1 MNFDELK
8 NLVSMGESDRLEFK
22 RSTGQRT
29 QAAKTACA
37 MLNGIGGFILFGIND
52 NGDFV
57 GQQVTAKTLEDVS
70 AEMRRI
76 EPQTFPVVETLD
88 IGKEKSVIVL
98 HVAGGG
104 GLYTFEGR
112 PYMRQGPTTRIM
124 PHGEYNKRLMDR
136 LHSTRRWENEP
147 VANGVSVEDLDED
160 EILITLDNAIRL
172 GRLEATDRRS
182 LPSILQGLEL
192 IRDGNLLNAA
202 VALYGKS
209 GRLRTLYPQMSIRLA
224 RFRGQ
229 TRLADFS
236 DNRQYWGH
244 AFSLL
249 RRAESFLMDHVPI
262 AGRVL
267 PGRTVR
273 EDQPWYPP
281 RATREALANAL
292 CHRDYTIPGGAVSVA
307 MYDDHLEITNPGSF
321 QFGIT
326 PEKLTQPH
334 ESRPWNPIIANVF
347 YRAGIIERW
356 GSGTLNIIDWLKANN
371 NPTPSWEE
379 QAGSIY
385 VTFRPAAL
393 PEDHREPRE
402 NILQEV
408 MKLGTKSAPS
418 RHQLQIMNK
427 CREDRT
433 LLQLMEIAGRS
444 DRTKFKHQVLNPLIE
459 AGFIEMTI
467 PDKPQSSKQKYRLS
481 DKGVEFLSGGQKI
494 RR

>member
-1 MNFDELK
+1 MNVDELK
-8 NLVSMGESDRLEFK
+8 KLVSDGESDRLEFK

-37 MLNGIGGFILFGIND
+37 MLNGLGGFILFGIND

-57 GQQVTAKTLEDVS
+57 GQQVAAKTLEDMS

-76 EPQTFPVVETLD
+76 EPQAFPIVETLD
-88 IGKEKSVIVL
+88 VGKEKSIIVV
-98 HVAGGG
+98 HVVGGR
-104 GLYTFEGR
+104 GLYTYDGR

-124 PHGEYNKRLMDR
+124 PHGEYNKRLMET

-147 VANGVSVEDLDED
+147 VANGVSIEDLEED

-209 GRLRTLYPQMSIRLA
+209 DRLRTLYPQMSIRLA

-326 PEKLTQPH
+326 PEKLTRPH

-371 NPTPSWEE
+371 NPTPSWAE

-385 VTFRPAAL
+385 VTFRPAVL
-393 PEDHREPRE
+393 PENHREPGK
-402 NILQEV
+402 NIPQEV

-418 RHQLQIMNK
+418 SNY
-427 CREDRT
+427 E
-433 LLQLMEIAGRS
+433 
-444 DRTKFKHQVLNPLIE
+444 
-459 AGFIEMTI
+459 
-467 PDKPQSSKQKYRLS
+467 
-481 DKGVEFLSGGQKI
+481 
-494 RR
+494 